1 MKKIISLWIWIAILF
16 GYSQACAKSEI
27 YSSEALLI
35 YRISDH
41 VYVHVSYL
49 HTEEWGTV
57 PCNGMIITHANEAVV
72 LDTPTDDGSSLELIN
87 WIVPNRCMVSTDFL
101 N

>member
-1 MKKIISLWIWIAILF
+1 
-16 GYSQACAKSEI
+16 
-27 YSSEALLI
+27 
-35 YRISDH
+35 
-41 VYVHVSYL
+41 
-49 HTEEWGTV
+49 
-57 PCNGMIITHANEAVV
+57 MIITHANEAVV